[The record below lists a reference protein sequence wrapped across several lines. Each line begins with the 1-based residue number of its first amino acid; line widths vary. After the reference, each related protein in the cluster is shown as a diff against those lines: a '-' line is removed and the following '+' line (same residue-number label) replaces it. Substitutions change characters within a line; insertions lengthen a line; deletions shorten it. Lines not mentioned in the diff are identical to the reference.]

1 MAVRIR
7 LQRHGKK
14 RRPFYR
20 LVAVDSRSQRD
31 GRFIERIGHY
41 DPMTDPANIVI
52 DAEKALKWLRTGAQP
67 SDTAKDLMS
76 KVGVWEQF
84 INENRDSP
92 PQLRTQSQRF
102 RGGDSENQQK
112 KQITCLQTY
121 AFQQNP
127 MRGRWQVGC
136 VSPIS
141 VKPRF

>member
-84 INENRDSP
+84 INEKQGQPNPTPETESTPASEEDSGAAEEEP
-92 PQLRTQSQRF
+92 TAAEESA
-102 RGGDSENQQK
+102 EEAN
-112 KQITCLQTY
+112 
-121 AFQQNP
+121 
-127 MRGRWQVGC
+127 
-136 VSPIS
+136 
-141 VKPRF
+141 

>member
-20 LVAVDSRSQRD
+20 LVAADSRSQRD

-52 DAEKALKWLRTGAQP
+52 DAEKALKWLRAGAQP

-84 INENRDSP
+84 I
-92 PQLRTQSQRF
+92 
-102 RGGDSENQQK
+102 SE
-112 KQITCLQTY
+112 KQGHPIPTPEST
-121 AFQQNP
+121 P
-127 MRGRWQVGC
+127 
-136 VSPIS
+136 VSEEAADAEES
-141 VKPRF
+141 AEEAN

>member
-20 LVAVDSRSQRD
+20 LVAADSRSQRD

-84 INENRDSP
+84 INEKEGRPYPNSRNRVNACFRRRFGRSSRRIRRRSKIV
-92 PQLRTQSQRF
+92 LNRVF
-102 RGGDSENQQK
+102 RGIPCSR
-112 KQITCLQTY
+112 I
-121 AFQQNP
+121 
-127 MRGRWQVGC
+127 
-136 VSPIS
+136 
-141 VKPRF
+141 

>member
-67 SDTAKDLMS
+67 SDTVKDLMS
-76 KVGVWEQF
+76 KAGVWEQF
-84 INENRDSP
+84 INEKEGRPTPTPETESAPASEEDSA
-92 PQLRTQSQRF
+92 SAEE
-102 RGGDSENQQK
+102 SAEEAN
-112 KQITCLQTY
+112 
-121 AFQQNP
+121 
-127 MRGRWQVGC
+127 
-136 VSPIS
+136 
-141 VKPRF
+141 

>member
-84 INENRDSP
+84 INEKEGQPTSTLEIGSTP
-92 PQLRTQSQRF
+92 A
-102 RGGDSENQQK
+102 SEEGSEAAAESASAEESAAEAK
-112 KQITCLQTY
+112 
-121 AFQQNP
+121 
-127 MRGRWQVGC
+127 
-136 VSPIS
+136 
-141 VKPRF
+141 

>member
-20 LVAVDSRSQRD
+20 LVAADSRSQRD

-67 SDTAKDLMS
+67 SDTARDLMS
-76 KVGVWEQF
+76 KTGIWEQF
-84 INENRDSP
+84 MNEKLGQPNPSP
-92 PQLRTQSQRF
+92 EAESTPA
-102 RGGDSENQQK
+102 SEEGSD
-112 KQITCLQTY
+112 
-121 AFQQNP
+121 AAAE
-127 MRGRWQVGC
+127 
-136 VSPIS
+136 SAS
-141 VKPRF
+141 AEESAEEAE

>member
-20 LVAVDSRSQRD
+20 LVAADSRSQRD

-84 INENRDSP
+84 INEKQGQPAPTPETESTP
-92 PQLRTQSQRF
+92 A
-102 RGGDSENQQK
+102 SEEGSD
-112 KQITCLQTY
+112 
-121 AFQQNP
+121 A
-127 MRGRWQVGC
+127 
-136 VSPIS
+136 S
-141 VKPRF
+141 VEESASAEESAEEAK

>member
-20 LVAVDSRSQRD
+20 LVAADSRSQRD

-76 KVGVWEQF
+76 KVGIWEQF
-84 INENRDSP
+84 INEKHGHPTPTPETEPMPASEEDSGAAEEEA
-92 PQLRTQSQRF
+92 TAAEESA
-102 RGGDSENQQK
+102 EEAN
-112 KQITCLQTY
+112 
-121 AFQQNP
+121 
-127 MRGRWQVGC
+127 
-136 VSPIS
+136 
-141 VKPRF
+141 

>member
-76 KVGVWEQF
+76 KAGVWEQF
-84 INENRDSP
+84 INEKQGQPTPTPETESMPASEEDSDAAAEESAP
-92 PQLRTQSQRF
+92 AEESA
-102 RGGDSENQQK
+102 EEAN
-112 KQITCLQTY
+112 
-121 AFQQNP
+121 
-127 MRGRWQVGC
+127 
-136 VSPIS
+136 
-141 VKPRF
+141 

>member
-76 KVGVWEQF
+76 KAGVWEQF
-84 INENRDSP
+84 INEKQGQPTPTPETESMPASEEDSNVAA
-92 PQLRTQSQRF
+92 
-102 RGGDSENQQK
+102 EE
-112 KQITCLQTY
+112 
-121 AFQQNP
+121 
-127 MRGRWQVGC
+127 
-136 VSPIS
+136 S
-141 VKPRF
+141 VPAEESAEEAN

>member
-14 RRPFYR
+14 KRPFYR
-20 LVAVDSRSQRD
+20 LVAADSRSQRD
-31 GRFIERIGHY
+31 GRFIERIGYY

-84 INENRDSP
+84 MNEKLVQPSP
-92 PQLRTQSQRF
+92 TLETESTPT
-102 RGGDSENQQK
+102 SEE
-112 KQITCLQTY
+112 
-121 AFQQNP
+121 ASDAEEEP
-127 MRGRWQVGC
+127 A
-136 VSPIS
+136 SAE
-141 VKPRF
+141 

>member
-76 KVGVWEQF
+76 KAGVWEQF
-84 INENRDSP
+84 INEK
-92 PQLRTQSQRF
+92 QGQSTPAPETESTPA
-102 RGGDSENQQK
+102 SEEGSDTAEESAEEAN
-112 KQITCLQTY
+112 
-121 AFQQNP
+121 
-127 MRGRWQVGC
+127 
-136 VSPIS
+136 
-141 VKPRF
+141 

>member
-20 LVAVDSRSQRD
+20 LVAADSRSQRD

-67 SDTAKDLMS
+67 SNTVKDLMS
-76 KVGVWEQF
+76 KVGIWEQF
-84 INENRDSP
+84 INEK
-92 PQLRTQSQRF
+92 
-102 RGGDSENQQK
+102 E
-112 KQITCLQTY
+112 
-121 AFQQNP
+121 
-127 MRGRWQVGC
+127 GRPTSTPETESTPASDEGSDAAEEESAVAEE
-136 VSPIS
+136 SAEEAN
-141 VKPRF
+141 

>member
-20 LVAVDSRSQRD
+20 LVAADSRSQRD

-76 KVGVWEQF
+76 KVGVWETF
-84 INENRDSP
+84 INEKLGQPNP
-92 PQLRTQSQRF
+92 TPEE
-102 RGGDSENQQK
+102 GASE
-112 KQITCLQTY
+112 TAEEEPASAEESTEE
-121 AFQQNP
+121 AT
-127 MRGRWQVGC
+127 
-136 VSPIS
+136 
-141 VKPRF
+141 

>member
-84 INENRDSP
+84 INEKQGQPIPTPEAESTPASEEDSG
-92 PQLRTQSQRF
+92 SAEES
-102 RGGDSENQQK
+102 GEEAN
-112 KQITCLQTY
+112 
-121 AFQQNP
+121 
-127 MRGRWQVGC
+127 
-136 VSPIS
+136 
-141 VKPRF
+141 

>member
-20 LVAVDSRSQRD
+20 LVAADSRSQRD
-31 GRFIERIGHY
+31 GRFIERIGYY

-84 INENRDSP
+84 INEKLGQPSP
-92 PQLRTQSQRF
+92 PPETEPVPASEE
-102 RGGDSENQQK
+102 GPDSTEEPASTEEPTEEAK
-112 KQITCLQTY
+112 
-121 AFQQNP
+121 
-127 MRGRWQVGC
+127 
-136 VSPIS
+136 
-141 VKPRF
+141 

>member
-31 GRFIERIGHY
+31 GRFIERIGYY

-84 INENRDSP
+84 INEKEGQP
-92 PQLRTQSQRF
+92 TPTLE
-102 RGGDSENQQK
+102 SESTSASEEGSEAAESASAEESAEEAN
-112 KQITCLQTY
+112 
-121 AFQQNP
+121 
-127 MRGRWQVGC
+127 
-136 VSPIS
+136 
-141 VKPRF
+141 

>member
-76 KVGVWEQF
+76 KAGVWEQF
-84 INENRDSP
+84 INEKEGRSIPTPETESAPASEEDSA
-92 PQLRTQSQRF
+92 SAEE
-102 RGGDSENQQK
+102 SAEEAN
-112 KQITCLQTY
+112 
-121 AFQQNP
+121 
-127 MRGRWQVGC
+127 
-136 VSPIS
+136 
-141 VKPRF
+141 

>member
-20 LVAVDSRSQRD
+20 LVAADSRSQRD

-76 KVGVWEQF
+76 KVGVWETF
-84 INENRDSP
+84 INEKLGQPNP
-92 PQLRTQSQRF
+92 TPEE
-102 RGGDSENQQK
+102 GASEAAEEESASAEES
-112 KQITCLQTY
+112 TEEAT
-121 AFQQNP
+121 
-127 MRGRWQVGC
+127 
-136 VSPIS
+136 
-141 VKPRF
+141 

>member
-20 LVAVDSRSQRD
+20 LVAADSRSQRD
-31 GRFIERIGHY
+31 GRFIERIGYY

-76 KVGVWEQF
+76 KAGVWEQF
-84 INENRDSP
+84 I
-92 PQLRTQSQRF
+92 
-102 RGGDSENQQK
+102 SE
-112 KQITCLQTY
+112 KQGQ
-121 AFQQNP
+121 
-127 MRGRWQVGC
+127 
-136 VSPIS
+136 PIPTPASEEVADTAAEESAS
-141 VKPRF
+141 VEEPTKEAT